1 MDYAEGAYRWLGGTP
16 AIPAIYA
23 AIEGPRIV
31 AKAGIEAI
39 REKSTRQTSHLVN
52 LADERGFRIHVPRD
66 PARRGGTVAFDVPHA
81 YEVAQTLLDRNIL
94 VDFRPGAGI
103 RIAPHFYTRDDELDD
118 AVAAIDDIL
127 LTGAWSKHAGKASVV
142 T

>member
-1 MDYAEGAYRWLGGTP
+1 MGRS

-23 AIEGPRIV
+23 AIEGPQIV
-31 AKAGIEAI
+31 GKAGIAAI
-39 REKSTRQTSHLVN
+39 REKSIRQTSRLVE
-52 LADERGFRIHVPRD
+52 LADDRGFRIHVPRD
-66 PARRGGTVAFDVPHA
+66 SFRRGGTVAFDVPNA
-81 YEVAQTLLDRNIL
+81 REVAQTLLDRDIL

-103 RIAPHFYTRDDELDD
+103 RLAPHFYTRDEELEE

-127 LTGAWSKHAGKASVV
+127 LTGAWSKHAGRSSVV

>member
-1 MDYAEGAYRWLGGTP
+1 MC
-16 AIPAIYA
+16 
-23 AIEGPRIV
+23 
-31 AKAGIEAI
+31 
-39 REKSTRQTSHLVN
+39 
-52 LADERGFRIHVPRD
+52 FRIHVSRD
-66 PARRGGTVAFDVPHA
+66 PARRGGTVAFDVPNA

-103 RIAPHFYTRDDELDD
+103 RIAPHFYTKDAELDE

-127 LTGAWSKHAGKASVV
+127 LSGAWSKHAGRTSVV